1 MQDDLS
7 SAQTTEAVHQL
18 VVFHLGDEA
27 YGIDI
32 FRVNEII
39 RLKEVTPVPGTQ
51 AHIRGLIN
59 LRGKTIP
66 VMDLRLRL
74 GMESAEE
81 TDASRIVVVNLEGE
95 SIGIIVDAVNEVLNL
110 PESELQTPPESVTG
124 DGTEFIWCLAQRSGR
139 ILTLLDLDQA
149 LAA

>member
-1 MQDDLS
+1 MQDDLNP
-7 SAQTTEAVHQL
+7 AQTSEAVHQL

-39 RLKEVTPVPGTQ
+39 RLKEVTPVPGAQ
-51 AHIRGLIN
+51 FHIKGLIN

-81 TDASRIVVVNLEGE
+81 TETSRIVVVNLDGE
-95 SIGIIVDAVNEVLNL
+95 SIGIIVDAVTEVLNL
-110 PESELQTPPESVTG
+110 PESDLQAPPDSVCG
-124 DGTEFIWCLAQRSGR
+124 EGTELIWSLAQRSGR
-139 ILTLLDLDQA
+139 ILTLLNLDQA